1 MPTNVFFNQAV
12 KSEQN
17 LVEDLVVESLRMYG
31 HNCYYLPRTIVNEDT
46 ILGDAANSSFDDAYE
61 VEMYLD
67 GVDGFEGEGDLYA
80 KFGVEV
86 RDSATFTISRR
97 TWERFVS
104 LDVNLA
110 TGLRPNEGDLIY
122 FPLSKSLF
130 EIKFVEH
137 ENPFYQLGKL
147 FVFKMTC
154 DLFEYSGEKFDT
166 ELEALD
172 TGVELAQAAAL
183 ELTLIDTPTLRD
195 FVQGESVSQMVYP
208 GIVIS
213 GIVSSWSEDTNKLTV
228 SSIKT
233 TDTGDPATYN
243 TFLTTSIA
251 GVSEDY
257 IGIEATSAGDNII
270 MAGAGQEGYFIEL
283 EAATATVVVPSFIT
297 DGTSGTDN
305 IIDDDSNSFLLESGT
320 ITIREGV
327 SSTDSTAYDY
337 IVVED
342 SLASRR
348 DITSIA
354 SDLTLSTDPG
364 AFNLDLETS
373 ADGIIDFSESN
384 PFGEAT

>member
-31 HNCYYLPRTIVNEDT
+31 HNCYYLPRKIINEDT
-46 ILGDAANSSFDDAYE
+46 ILGEAANSSFEDAYE
-61 VEMYLD
+61 VEMYIE
-67 GVDGFEGEGDLYA
+67 GTDGFEGEGDLYA

-86 RDSATFTISRR
+86 RDQATFVISRR

-104 LDVNLA
+104 LDANLV
-110 TGLRPNEGDLIY
+110 TGLRPNEGDLVY

-137 ENPFYQLGKL
+137 ENPFYQIDKL
-147 FVFKMTC
+147 YVFKMTC

-166 ELEALD
+166 EIDVLD
-172 TGVELAQAAAL
+172 TSIELAQAAAV
-183 ELTLIDTPTLRD
+183 ELTLADTPTLRD

-213 GIVSSWSEDTNKLTV
+213 GVVSSWSEDTNKLTV
-228 SSIKT
+228 SSLKT

-243 TFLTTSIA
+243 TFLTTDTTEGNIEMEST
-251 GVSEDY
+251 SE
-257 IGIEATSAGDNII
+257 GDRII
-270 MAGAGQEGYFIEL
+270 MAGAGQEGYLIDFESGTSSI
-283 EAATATVVVPSFIT
+283 VIPSYIT
-297 DGTSGTDN
+297 DGTTGTDN
-305 IIDDDSNSFLLESGT
+305 IIDNDSNSFLLEVGT
-320 ITIREGV
+320 L
-327 SSTDSTAYDY
+327 TDSSAHDY

-348 DITSIA
+348 DIASIA
-354 SDLTLSTDPG
+354 SDLTISTDPG
-364 AFNLDLETS
+364 AFNLDIETT
-373 ADGIIDFSESN
+373 ADGIIDFSEGN
-384 PFGEAT
+384 PFGEST

>member
-1 MPTNVFFNQAV
+1 MPTNVFFNQSV

-46 ILGDAANSSFDDAYE
+46 ILGEAANSSFDDAYE

-67 GVDGFEGEGDLYA
+67 GVDGFEGEGDLYS

-104 LDVNLA
+104 LDINLA

-154 DLFEYSGEKFDT
+154 DLFEYSGEDFDT
-166 ELEALD
+166 SLEALD
-172 TGVELAQAAAL
+172 TSVELAQAAAL
-183 ELTLIDTPTLRD
+183 ELTLADTATFRD
-195 FVQGESVSQMVYP
+195 FVQGEAISQLVYP

-213 GIVSSWSEDTNKLTV
+213 GVVSSWSEDTNKLTV

-243 TFLTTSIA
+243 SFLVTDTTA
-251 GVSEDY
+251 GY
-257 IGIEATSAGDNII
+257 IEMEATSEGDRII
-270 MAGAGQEGYFIEL
+270 LQGQGPDPDDEYFIDFESG
-283 EAATATVVVPSFIT
+283 TAEVTIPSYIT
-297 DGTSGTDN
+297 DGTTGTDS
-305 IIDDDSNSFLLESGT
+305 IALETATGGT
-320 ITIREGV
+320 AITLEVGTA
-327 SSTDSTAYDY
+327 TDITAYDT
-337 IVVED
+337 IILEE
-342 SLASRR
+342 SLSSRR
-348 DITSIA
+348 NITSVS

-364 AFNLDLETS
+364 AFNLDIETE

>member
-1 MPTNVFFNQAV
+1 MATNVHFNHAV

-31 HNCYYLPRTIVNEDT
+31 HNCYYLPRKVIDENL
-46 ILGDAANSSFDDAYE
+46 ILGDVSESSFEDAYE

-67 GVDGFEGEGDLYA
+67 GNEGFEGEGELYS
-80 KFGVEV
+80 KFGIET
-86 RDSATFTISRR
+86 RESAEFIISRR

-104 LDVNLA
+104 LDANLA

-122 FPLSKSLF
+122 FPLSDSLF

-137 ENPFYQLGKL
+137 KNQFYQLGKL
-147 FVFKMTC
+147 YTFKMSC

-166 ELEALD
+166 ELDILD
-172 TGVELAQAAAL
+172 TSIELAQAAAL
-183 ELTLIDTPTLRD
+183 ELTLEDAPTLRD
-195 FVQGESVSQMVYP
+195 FIQGESISQLVYP

-233 TDTGDPATYN
+233 TDIGDPATYN
-243 TFLTTSIA
+243 TFLTTDVAA
-251 GVSEDY
+251 GNLEMEASSE
-257 IGIEATSAGDNII
+257 GDKIV
-270 MAGAGQEGYFIEL
+270 MSGAGQEGYFIDFEDS
-283 EAATATVVVPSFIT
+283 TAEVSIPSFIT

-305 IIDDDSNSFLLESGT
+305 IIDTDSNSFLLESGT
-320 ITIREGV
+320 A
-327 SSTDSTAYDY
+327 TDSSSYDY

-348 DITSIA
+348 NITSIA
-354 SDLTLSTDPG
+354 SDLTISTDPG
-364 AFNLDLETS
+364 AFNLELETD
-373 ADGIIDFSESN
+373 ADGIIDFSEGN

>member
-1 MPTNVFFNQAV
+1 MTTNVFFNQAV

-67 GVDGFEGEGDLYA
+67 GVEGFEGEGDLYA

-104 LDVNLA
+104 LDINLA

-166 ELEALD
+166 SLEALD
-172 TGVELAQAAAL
+172 VNVELAQAEAI
-183 ELTLIDTPTLRD
+183 ELTLADTDTFRS
-195 FVQGESVSQMVYP
+195 FVQGESVSQLVYP
-208 GIVIS
+208 SIIIS
-213 GIVSSWSEDTNKLTV
+213 GVVSSWSEDTNKLTV

-243 TFLTTSIA
+243 SFLTTDTTA
-251 GVSEDY
+251 GY
-257 IGIEATSAGDNII
+257 IEMEATSEGDNII
-270 MAGAGQEGYFIEL
+270 MAGTGQEGYFINFEGS
-283 EAATATVVVPSFIT
+283 TAEVIIPSYIT
-297 DGTSGTDN
+297 DGTTGTDN
-305 IIDDDSNSFLLESGT
+305 ITDDDGNSFLLETGT
-320 ITIREGV
+320 V
-327 SSTDSTAYDY
+327 TDSSIYDH
-337 IVVED
+337 IVIED

-348 DITSIA
+348 NITSVG

-364 AFNLDLETS
+364 AFNLDIETE

>member
-1 MPTNVFFNQAV
+1 MATNVFFNQAV

-31 HNCYYLPRTIVNEDT
+31 HNCYYLPRKIVNEDT
-46 ILGDAANSSFDDAYE
+46 ILGDAANSSFEDAYE
-61 VEMYLD
+61 VEMYLE
-67 GVDGFEGEGDLYA
+67 GMEGFEGEGDLYA

-86 RDSATFTISRR
+86 RDQATFVISRR

-104 LDVNLA
+104 LDANLA

-122 FPLSKSLF
+122 FPLSKGLF

-166 ELEALD
+166 SIEDLD
-172 TGVELAQAAAL
+172 TGVELAQAPAL
-183 ELTLIDTPTLRD
+183 ELTLADTPTLRD

-228 SSIKT
+228 SSLKT
-233 TDTGDPATYN
+233 TDTGDPATYSS
-243 TFLTTSIA
+243 FLTTDTTEGHIEMEAS
-251 GVSEDY
+251 SE
-257 IGIEATSAGDNII
+257 GDRIL
-270 MAGAGQEGYFIEL
+270 MAGAGQEGYFIDFEDGTSSL
-283 EAATATVVVPSFIT
+283 IIPSFIT

-320 ITIREGV
+320 A
-327 SSTDSTAYDY
+327 TDSTVHDY

-348 DITSIA
+348 NITSVG
-354 SDLTLSTDPG
+354 SDLTISTDPG
-364 AFNLDLETS
+364 AFNVEFESD
-373 ADGIIDFSESN
+373 ADGIIDFSENN

>member
-67 GVDGFEGEGDLYA
+67 GVEGFEGEGDLYA

-86 RDSATFTISRR
+86 RDSATFIISRR

-166 ELEALD
+166 SLEALD
-172 TGVELAQAAAL
+172 VNVELAQAAAV
-183 ELTLIDTPTLRD
+183 ELTLADTSTFRS
-195 FVQGESVSQMVYP
+195 FVQGEAISQLVYP

-213 GIVSSWSEDTNKLTV
+213 GVVSSWSEDTNKLTV

-243 TFLTTSIA
+243 SFLVTDTTA
-251 GVSEDY
+251 GY
-257 IGIEATSAGDNII
+257 IEMEATSEGDNII
-270 MAGAGQEGYFIEL
+270 MAGTGQEGYFIDFESG
-283 EAATATVVVPSFIT
+283 TAEVIIPSYIT
-297 DGTSGTDN
+297 DGTTGTDN
-305 IIDDDSNSFLLESGT
+305 ITDDDGNSFLLETGT
-320 ITIREGV
+320 V
-327 SSTDSTAYDY
+327 TDSTIYDH
-337 IVVED
+337 IVIED

-348 DITSIA
+348 NITSVS

-364 AFNLDLETS
+364 AFNLDIETE

>member
-1 MPTNVFFNQAV
+1 MTTNVFFNQAV

-67 GVDGFEGEGDLYA
+67 GVEGFEGEGDLYA

-104 LDVNLA
+104 LDINLA

-166 ELEALD
+166 SLEALD
-172 TGVELAQAAAL
+172 VNVELAQAAAI
-183 ELTLIDTPTLRD
+183 ELTLADTDTFRS
-195 FVQGESVSQMVYP
+195 FVQGESVSQLVYP
-208 GIVIS
+208 SIIIS
-213 GIVSSWSEDTNKLTV
+213 GVVSSWSEDTNKLTV

-243 TFLTTSIA
+243 SFLTTDTTA
-251 GVSEDY
+251 GY
-257 IGIEATSAGDNII
+257 IEMEATSEGDNII
-270 MAGAGQEGYFIEL
+270 MAGTGQEGYFINFEDG
-283 EAATATVVVPSFIT
+283 TAEVIIPSYIT
-297 DGTSGTDN
+297 DGTTGTDN
-305 IIDDDSNSFLLESGT
+305 ITDDDGNSFLLETGT
-320 ITIREGV
+320 V
-327 SSTDSTAYDY
+327 TDSSIYDH
-337 IVVED
+337 IVIED

-348 DITSIA
+348 NITSVG

-364 AFNLDLETS
+364 AFNLDIETE

>member
-1 MPTNVFFNQAV
+1 MPTSVFFNQAV

-17 LVEDLVVESLRMYG
+17 LMEDLVVESLRMYG

-46 ILGDAANSSFDDAYE
+46 ILGEAANSSFDDAYE

-67 GVDGFEGEGDLYA
+67 GNEGFEGEGDLYS

-147 FVFKMTC
+147 FVFKMSC
-154 DLFEYSGEKFDT
+154 DLFEYSGEEFDT
-166 ELEALD
+166 SLEALD
-172 TGVELAQAAAL
+172 TNVELAQAPGI
-183 ELTLIDTPTLRD
+183 ELTLADTPTIRD
-195 FVQGESVSQMVYP
+195 FVQGEAISQLVYP

-213 GIVSSWSEDTNKLTV
+213 GVVSSWSEDTNKLTV

-243 TFLTTSIA
+243 SFLVTDTTA
-251 GVSEDY
+251 GYIEMEVTSE
-257 IGIEATSAGDNII
+257 GDNII
-270 MAGAGQEGYFIEL
+270 MAGTGQEGYFIDFE
-283 EAATATVVVPSFIT
+283 EGTAEVIIPSYIT
-297 DGTSGTDN
+297 DGTTGTDSITDN
-305 IIDDDSNSFLLESGT
+305 DGNSFLLESGT
-320 ITIREGV
+320 AGD
-327 SSTDSTAYDY
+327 SSLYDH

-348 DITSIA
+348 NITSIA
-354 SDLTLSTDPG
+354 SDLTISTDPG
-364 AFNLDLETS
+364 SFNLDIETE